1 MQTRLNLP
9 DLPTDLFLIVT
20 SYLDPVDIVRCRQ
33 VSKIWHG
40 EFTDESFLRDVLVK
54 EYGEAQ
60 EVRALLCLEAEPI
73 VDRSSADE
81 YGQFSDAWRRTFDR
95 FIARKRALRSGRPR
109 IVTKHHLRSNLTEP
123 SDIHAK
129 IRDRHIPVFPWNRY
143 HRAPHMRMHE
153 DFEGGVFIEQQ
164 VPTGLLETKWTYDS
178 GLLVYPDTVGVQAY
192 VMLDIEHDT
201 LSIVP
206 FDIQDRIVRRL
217 RLKHNLLIF
226 EWAEEKPY
234 HMLNELEEVHRHF
247 VTVFDV
253 QSTTGS
259 FPWLAQWKITFRSEW
274 KLHYLGFPLF
284 AQDCWLSDHSK
295 THYAIY
301 IWQTNRS
308 AWGENEPIESL
319 LIWDISQP
327 SSHQPSSGERSGG
340 SQASDG
346 PRLVKK
352 LSYLDLDFLTIRQ
365 RETPFLRK
373 ITLDGSACVYFFEEG
388 CVRERGSHVGH
399 GYEAGR
405 SNPRDVVWERIV
417 GIPVMGPGPRWEAR
431 CGKDSTFA
439 GEWQHT
445 PYKSTDPLMPKK
457 ATCWRYEH
465 MGSGIR
471 NQVVRDESAS
481 INYCVVQR
489 TLGFP
494 EIWVSP
500 DSQDWCTEIDL
511 QGFQWRWNQI
521 NGDERY
527 LLIQSDEDVHILHFG
542 VDFGAKKGKGWTVL
556 GRAGRVNS

>member
-9 DLPTDLFLIVT
+9 DLPTDLFLSVT
-20 SYLDPVDIVRCRQ
+20 SYLEPVDIVRCRQ
-33 VSKIWHG
+33 VSKLWHR
-40 EFTDESFLRDVLVK
+40 EFTDESFLRHVLVR

-60 EVRALLCLEAEPI
+60 EVRALLGLEAEPI
-73 VDRSSADE
+73 IDRSSEDE
-81 YGQFSDAWRRTFDR
+81 HGQLNDAWRRTFDR
-95 FIARKRALRSGRPR
+95 IIARKRALRSGRPR
-109 IVTKHHLRSNLTEP
+109 IVTKHHLRGNLTES
-123 SDIHAK
+123 SDIQAK
-129 IRDRHIPVFPWNRY
+129 IQDRHIPVFQWNRY
-143 HRAPHMRMHE
+143 CRAPHVRMHE
-153 DFEGGVFIEQQ
+153 DLEGGAFIEQQ
-164 VPTGLLETKWTYDS
+164 VPTDLLETKWTYDS
-178 GLLVYPDTVGVQAY
+178 GLLVYPDTIGVQAY
-192 VMLDIEHDT
+192 IMLDIEHDT

-247 VTVFDV
+247 VTVFDI
-253 QSTTGS
+253 QSTTDS
-259 FPWLAQWKITFRSEW
+259 FPWLSRWKITFRSEW

-284 AQDCWLSDHSK
+284 AQDCWFSDHSK

-327 SSHQPSSGERSGG
+327 SSHQPSSGKRSGG
-340 SQASDG
+340 SQASVG

-365 RETPFLRK
+365 RETPFLRR
-373 ITLDGSACVYFFEEG
+373 ITVDGSACVYFFEEG

-405 SNPRDVVWERIV
+405 SNPRDSVWERIV
-417 GIPVMGPGPRWEAR
+417 GIPVMGPGPRWEDR
-431 CGKDSTFA
+431 CGKGSTFT

-445 PYKSTDPLMPKK
+445 PYQSSDPLMPKK
-457 ATCWRYEH
+457 ARCWRYDR

-489 TLGFP
+489 TVGFP
-494 EIWVSP
+494 ELWVSP

-511 QGFQWRWNQI
+511 QGFQWRWYQI

-527 LLIQSDEDVHILHFG
+527 LLIQSDEDLHILHFD
-542 VDFGAKKGKGWTVL
+542 VDFGAKKEKGRL
-556 GRAGRVNS
+556 FLAKPGE